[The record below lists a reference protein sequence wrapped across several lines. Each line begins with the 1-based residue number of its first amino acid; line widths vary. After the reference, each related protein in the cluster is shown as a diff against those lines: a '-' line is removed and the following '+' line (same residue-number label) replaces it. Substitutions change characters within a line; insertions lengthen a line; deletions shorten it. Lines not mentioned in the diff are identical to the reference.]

1 MSGDNI
7 LLLYRVSLLIMETEN
22 IEPYIIILK
31 FRITFGIHLH
41 QFKNHKK

>member
-1 MSGDNI
+1 MSGDNT
-7 LLLYRVSLLIMETEN
+7 LLRDRVSLLIMETES

-31 FRITFGIHLH
+31 FRITFDIHLH